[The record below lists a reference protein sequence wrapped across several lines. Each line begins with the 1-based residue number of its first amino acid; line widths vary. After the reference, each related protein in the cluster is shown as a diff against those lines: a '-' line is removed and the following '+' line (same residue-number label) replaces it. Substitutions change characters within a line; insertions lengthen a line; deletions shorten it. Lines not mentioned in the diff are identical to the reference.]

1 MRPDPGA
8 IRKVKY
14 SATVRACRASTAGEL
29 EEGGRLPDRSSR
41 VGSESGRRARTGP
54 PAASTVAPADAIR
67 DGVAVAD
74 LGPEETL
81 LVVLRGIGATMFLT
95 NRRVIVAR
103 DGMER
108 RPRTGITSYPLEVV
122 RHLRLELGSA
132 PSGRIAVWTDASQEA
147 VSMFFDARS
156 LDRAHELIDT
166 ARPHIARQRRRGP
179 GARPVRPPSG
189 PADSGTNDPA

>member
-1 MRPDPGA
+1 MQPHVNKSSILQPLSLGA
-8 IRKVKY
+8 VV
-14 SATVRACRASTAGEL
+14 TTGEQ
-29 EEGGRLPDRSSR
+29 EWKDGALPDRSSR
-41 VGSESGRRARTGP
+41 VDPESGRVSADGP
-54 PAASTVAPADAIR
+54 PETPAVASVDAIQ
-67 DGVAVAD
+67 DGLAGAE
-74 LGPEETL
+74 LGLEETL

-95 NRRVIVAR
+95 TRRVIVAR

-108 RPRTGITSYPLEVV
+108 RPRSGITSYPLETV

-166 ARPHIARQRRRGP
+166 ARPHIARQRPRGP

-189 PADSGTNDPA
+189 PADSGSR

>member
-1 MRPDPGA
+1 M
-8 IRKVKY
+8 
-14 SATVRACRASTAGEL
+14 
-29 EEGGRLPDRSSR
+29 PDRSSR
-41 VGSESGRRARTGP
+41 TGTGP
-54 PAASTVAPADAIR
+54 AHGTGDRPTAASAARPDGPTGDDLAPAD
-67 DGVAVAD
+67 
-74 LGPEETL
+74 LGIEEAL

-95 NRRVIVAR
+95 TRRVIVAR

-108 RPRTGITSYPLEVV
+108 RPRSGVISYPLEAI

-132 PSGRIAVWTDASQEA
+132 PSGRIAVWTDGGQEA

-156 LDRAHELIDT
+156 LDRAHELIDI

-189 PADSGTNDPA
+189 PADSGSSDPS

>member
-1 MRPDPGA
+1 
-8 IRKVKY
+8 
-14 SATVRACRASTAGEL
+14 VR
-29 EEGGRLPDRSSR
+29 
-41 VGSESGRRARTGP
+41 SESGRGARGGP
-54 PAASTVAPADAIR
+54 PAASTVEPADAIR
-67 DGVAVAD
+67 DGLAGAN
-74 LGPEETL
+74 LELEESL
-81 LVVLRGIGATMFLT
+81 LVVLRGVGATMFLT
-95 NRRVIVAR
+95 TRRVIVAR

-108 RPRTGITSYPLEVV
+108 RPRTGITSYALEVI

-189 PADSGTNDPA
+189 PADSGSNDPT

>member
-1 MRPDPGA
+1 
-8 IRKVKY
+8 
-14 SATVRACRASTAGEL
+14 
-29 EEGGRLPDRSSR
+29 LPDRTSR
-41 VGSESGRRARTGP
+41 VGSEPRRVSGDRQP
-54 PAASTVAPADAIR
+54 PASPASNVAPSGEIPDSLA
-67 DGVAVAD
+67 GAD
-74 LGPEETL
+74 LGLEETL
-81 LVVLRGIGATMFLT
+81 LLVLRGIGATMFLT
-95 NRRVIVAR
+95 TRRVIVAR

-108 RPRTGITSYPLEVV
+108 RPRTGIVSYPLEAI

-132 PSGRIAVWTDASQEA
+132 PSGRIAVWTDAGQEA

-189 PADSGTNDPA
+189 PADSGSNDPT

>member
-1 MRPDPGA
+1 L
-8 IRKVKY
+8 
-14 SATVRACRASTAGEL
+14 S
-29 EEGGRLPDRSSR
+29 DRSSR
-41 VGSESGRRARTGP
+41 VGSESGQRARDGP
-54 PAASTVAPADAIR
+54 PAESTVAPSDAIR
-67 DGVAVAD
+67 DGLVGTELELD
-74 LGPEETL
+74 ESL

-95 NRRVIVAR
+95 TRRVIVAR
-103 DGMER
+103 DGMKR

-189 PADSGTNDPA
+189 PAHTRYNDPTLPATGSPIDTPQ

>member
-1 MRPDPGA
+1 MDKSSILQPLARHGA
-8 IRKVKY
+8 
-14 SATVRACRASTAGEL
+14 SPVRAL
-29 EEGGRLPDRSSR
+29 ERKDGRLPDRSSR
-41 VGSESGRRARTGP
+41 TGSGPAHGTGDRP
-54 PAASTVAPADAIR
+54 APASSAGPESANSD
-67 DGVAVAD
+67 DHAVAD
-74 LGPEETL
+74 LGLEEAL

-95 NRRVIVAR
+95 TRRVIVAR

-108 RPRTGITSYPLEVV
+108 RPRSGVISYPLEAI

-132 PSGRIAVWTDASQEA
+132 PSGRIAVWTDGGQEA

-156 LDRAHELIDT
+156 LDRAHELIDI

-189 PADSGTNDPA
+189 PADSGSSDPS